1 MALNTFSIFTGK
13 ELLNLLKT
21 TPFKLERVLNIKE
34 KENINRFY
42 ITGANVSEF
51 EADDIFILYIKENKI
66 TLKNITKEKKVNIS
80 YIYKV

>member
-21 TPFKLERVLNIKE
+21 IPFKLERVLSIKE

-51 EADDIFILYIKENKI
+51 EADDIFILYIKENEI